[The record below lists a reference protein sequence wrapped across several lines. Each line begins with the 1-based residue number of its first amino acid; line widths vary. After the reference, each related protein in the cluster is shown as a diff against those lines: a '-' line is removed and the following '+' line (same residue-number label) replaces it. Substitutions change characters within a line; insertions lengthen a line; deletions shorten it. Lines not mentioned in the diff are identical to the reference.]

1 MFSLEENHFRRQHFY
16 NMEHEKFILDT
27 LTQLRSLFKNAF
39 KLEGSKDSSLQEKF
53 KLTREVKI

>member
-27 LTQLRSLFKNAF
+27 LTQMRSLFKNAF

-53 KLTREVKI
+53 KLT